1 MCVENE
7 IIINLEKEKNE
18 IMSAVKVIN
27 KIGPDIKEIKKLIPD
42 LKVINVM
49 INQNAKAIDREIKD
63 RENEDKEIKN
73 NYLKRFEKIE
83 VMIKNTNK
91 LLISI
96 FVSMMTMFMG
106 STIFLVL
113 NNIYKWFI

>member
-1 MCVENE
+1 MCTENE
-7 IIINLEKEKNE
+7 IITSLEKDKNE
-18 IMSAVKVIN
+18 IMNAVKIIN

-49 INQNAKAIDREIKD
+49 ITQNSKTIDREIND
-63 RENEDKEIKN
+63 REKEDKEIKN
-73 NYLKRFEKIE
+73 NYLIRFEKIE
-83 VMIKNTNK
+83 SMIKNTNK

-96 FVSMMTMFMG
+96 FVSIIIMFMG
-106 STIFLVL
+106 STVFLVL